1 MPIVFIWYLVVAGPG
16 GGMAVMPSAFD
27 TREDCFAAI
36 EEYKKG
42 PVDAGWSLQC
52 IPTASSFMESAS
64 SAALT
69 GSVGAGLVP
78 DSGEGAAS
86 VPIDSVGV
94 PSGPGVSGCPAAS
107 PAGPLSAAPLGA
119 ASP

>member
-1 MPIVFIWYLVVAGPG
+1 MSSAIVFIWYLVVAGPG

-52 IPTASSFMESAS
+52 IPTASSFM
-64 SAALT
+64 
-69 GSVGAGLVP
+69 
-78 DSGEGAAS
+78 DEGMLEE
-86 VPIDSVGV
+86 I
-94 PSGPGVSGCPAAS
+94 PAPEA
-107 PAGPLSAAPLGA
+107 PADEQ
-119 ASP
+119 